1 MRLVLS
7 AVCLFNTLGFFGQ
20 TYTQIEVQN
29 SAKIES
35 MEISFEKG
43 DSLIILNNNNVTPV
57 HTYFLENQTSIAF
70 EVPELPSGWSY
81 VILHK
86 QHKTTYKIE
95 FKETIKYVLD
105 NNYNTWILFH

>member
-7 AVCLFNTLGFFGQ
+7 AVFLFNTLGFFGQ

-43 DSLIILNNNNVTPV
+43 DSLII
-57 HTYFLENQTSIAF
+57 F
-70 EVPELPSGWSY
+70 E
-81 VILHK
+81 
-86 QHKTTYKIE
+86 
-95 FKETIKYVLD
+95 
-105 NNYNTWILFH
+105 